1 MKVHII
7 SIFDK
12 NHMARALACRRS
24 LAVHAPDS
32 PVYWLCL
39 DNTSYEMAGKLAL
52 PHTKALRP
60 EDLNDAELLAIRST
74 RTNPEYASTCK
85 PAFLHYM
92 MTRGTVGPE
101 DLLVFMD
108 PDFYFYQSA
117 QSLFEKIYRSGSIT
131 VTPHRYPPHRT
142 EDQYRKGAYNAGI
155 VFFKNDPEARAC
167 LEEWRKQCI
176 EWCFL
181 RYENGQI
188 GDQGYMNEWPRKYAH
203 LHELRD
209 KGVNLSTWNI
219 ENYTIT
225 SPQKN
230 QFLIDSDPLICY
242 HFHGLKIYFNKS
254 GGLRVFPINILHPH
268 IYKLGLEALQ
278 GAYSDLQ
285 KIDPAWTYGTVPRPH
300 FLRILKQTVV
310 RKIQG

>member
-12 NHMARALACRRS
+12 NHMARALACRSS

-39 DNTSYEMAGKLAL
+39 DDTSYAAAKKLNLPNTS
-52 PHTKALRP
+52 ALRP

-74 RTNPEYASTCK
+74 RTNPEFASTCK
-85 PAFLHYM
+85 PAFLRYM
-92 MTRGTVGPE
+92 MKSGIVSTD
-101 DLLVFMD
+101 DLLIFMD
-108 PDFYFYQSA
+108 PDFYFYESA
-117 QSLFEKIYRSGSIT
+117 KPLFEKIYKSGSIT

-142 EDQYRKGAYNAGI
+142 EDQYKKGAYNAGI
-155 VFFKNDPEARAC
+155 VFFKNDAEALSC

-176 EWCFL
+176 KWCYL

-188 GDQGYMNEWPRKYAH
+188 GDQGYMNEWPKTYPH
-203 LHELRD
+203 LHELAD

-225 SPQKN
+225 SPQPN
-230 QFLIDSDPLICY
+230 QFLIDGEPLICY
-242 HFHGLKIYFNKS
+242 HFHGLKIYFDEA
-254 GGLRVFPINILHPH
+254 GMLHAFPITVFHSH
-268 IYKLGLEALQ
+268 IYKPGLAALRV
-278 GAYSDLQ
+278 AYNDLQ
-285 KIDPAWTYGTVPRPH
+285 KIDPQWTYGTVPRPH
-300 FLRILKQTVV
+300 FLRILKQ
-310 RKIQG
+310 KIMRMVS